1 MKRIDKFLPP
11 PPRTNKDIQATT
23 LTRTLT
29 ASPSLLPRPLT
40 SLRRG
45 LASAMLLEMHQFVPH
60 QLELPEVDVKSR
72 LRPTSEVRWILFPV
86 TVITI
91 AHGFSNALL
100 HNFQLFVT
108 APLAAPTTDR
118 TLLKR
123 VPALSE
129 V

>member
-1 MKRIDKFLPP
+1 
-11 PPRTNKDIQATT
+11 
-23 LTRTLT
+23 
-29 ASPSLLPRPLT
+29 
-40 SLRRG
+40 
-45 LASAMLLEMHQFVPH
+45 MLLEMHQFVPH